1 MSKIADDFP
10 YWTWYTVIIENC
22 IKTAGLRGN
31 SPAGAFFMPEGGEAD
46 AKETEEA
53 VFLPRMPKADG
64 REVL

>member
-22 IKTAGLRGN
+22 IKTGGLRGN
-31 SPAGAFFMPEGGEAD
+31 YPAGAFFMPEGGEAD